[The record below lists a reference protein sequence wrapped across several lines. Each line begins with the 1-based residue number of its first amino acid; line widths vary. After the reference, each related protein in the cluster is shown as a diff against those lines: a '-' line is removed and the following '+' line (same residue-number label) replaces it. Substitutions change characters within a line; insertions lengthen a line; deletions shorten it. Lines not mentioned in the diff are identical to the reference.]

1 MILDS
6 TKLSIRLGEKV
17 TRTAG
22 WVANSNR
29 GNPIVKLGEI
39 SLSLGSA
46 LLTLDPVEL
55 VPQLIKKERLEAAIN
70 ILNTGVVHPALS
82 ARGGIERPLENTAE
96 DNARNVT
103 PVEIL
108 GSIRNCRSNILV
120 HLRDD
125 NGAVGKQTTVDV
137 WEGGKII
144 VQVFISLLDR
154 SVDNPKQVHKLRA

>member
-1 MILDS
+1 M
-6 TKLSIRLGEKV
+6 
-17 TRTAG
+17 
-22 WVANSNR
+22 
-29 GNPIVKLGEI
+29 
-39 SLSLGSA
+39 
-46 LLTLDPVEL
+46 
-55 VPQLIKKERLEAAIN
+55 
-70 ILNTGVVHPALS
+70 HPALS

-108 GSIRNCRSNILV
+108 GSIRDRRSNILV